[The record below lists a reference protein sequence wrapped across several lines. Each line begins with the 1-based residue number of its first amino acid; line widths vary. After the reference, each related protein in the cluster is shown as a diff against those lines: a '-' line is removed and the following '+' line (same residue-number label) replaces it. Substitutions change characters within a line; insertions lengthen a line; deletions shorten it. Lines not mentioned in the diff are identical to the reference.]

1 MIGEA
6 HSKVQARH
14 LKRNA
19 YLYVRQST
27 LRQVFENIE
36 STQRQ
41 YDLRH
46 RAIALGWKL
55 DQVLVIDA
63 DLGQSGASAGARQGF
78 QHLVTEVSLGRAGI
92 VMGLEVSRLARNS
105 ADWHR
110 LLEICALTDTLILDE
125 DGIYDP
131 AHFNDRLLLGLKGTM
146 SEAELHV
153 LRARL
158 RGGILNKARRG
169 ELEMRLPIGFV
180 YDAQRRVRLDPDA
193 RIQESVRQLFRTF
206 RRTGSATATV
216 KAFREQ
222 GLAFPRRL
230 YRGPRKGEVVWA
242 ELEHSRVLWVLH
254 HPRYAGAFCFG
265 RSRQRQHPDGHPIF
279 VRLPPEEWTALIHD
293 AHEAYITWEELEQN
307 LQRLRENAHAQGA
320 DRERGAPREGP
331 ALLQGL
337 AVCARCGERMTVRY
351 HLQGERRVPDY
362 MCQRQGIER
371 AQPVCQQ
378 IHGQALDE
386 AVGRL
391 LVETVTPLT
400 LQVALEVQQELENRS
415 EECDRLRRRE
425 VERARYES
433 DLARR
438 RYMQVDPDNR
448 LVADSLEA
456 EWNAALRALGQAQER
471 YEQHRQADRTGLDDQ
486 QRASILALA
495 QDFPRLWND
504 PHTSERERKRMARL
518 LIADVTLLKG
528 ADLTAQV
535 RFNGGAAHTLRL
547 PLPKPAWL
555 LRQTPPAV
563 VAAIN
568 TLLDEHTD
576 GETAELLNGQ
586 GLTSGEGRRFHRAM
600 VARIRCAYALPSRYE
615 RLRARGLLTLAEIA
629 KRLDVVPGTVKI
641 WRRAGLL
648 AAHRYDDKAQC
659 LFEPPG
665 PGVPT
670 KFRHQDKRRGKLA
683 ASTSNSSPFNA

>member
-1 MIGEA
+1 MIAEA

-19 YLYVRQST
+19 YLYIRQST
-27 LRQVFENIE
+27 LRQVFENTE

-41 YDLRH
+41 YDLQR
-46 RAIALGWKL
+46 RALALGWKP
-55 DQVLVIDA
+55 DQIIVIDS
-63 DLGQSGASAGARQGF
+63 DLGRSGASAVDRQGF
-78 QHLVTEVSLGRAGI
+78 QRLVTEVSLGHAGI

-105 ADWHR
+105 TDWHR
-110 LLEICALTDTLILDE
+110 LLELCALADTLILDE
-125 DGIYDP
+125 DGVYDP

-153 LRARL
+153 LRSRL

-169 ELEMRLPIGFV
+169 ELQMRLPIGFV
-180 YDAQRRVRLDPDA
+180 YDTQRHVRLDPDV
-193 RIQESVRQLFRTF
+193 RIQESIRQLFSAF

-222 GLAFPRRL
+222 GLQFPRRL
-230 YRGPRKGEVVWA
+230 YRGPRKGEVLWA

-265 RSRQRQHPDGHPIF
+265 RSRQRKHPDGRHIF
-279 VRLPPEEWTALIHD
+279 VRLPPEEWTALIRD
-293 AHEAYITWEELEQN
+293 AHEGYITWEEFEQN
-307 LQRLRENAHAQGA
+307 GQRLRDNAHAQGA

-337 AVCARCGERMTVRY
+337 AVCALCGERMTVRY
-351 HLQGERRVPDY
+351 HAQAGRRVPDY
-362 MCQRQGIER
+362 MCQRRGIER

-400 LQVALEVQQELENRS
+400 LEVALAVQKELENRS
-415 EECDRLRRRE
+415 EECERLRRRE
-425 VERARYES
+425 VEQARYQS

-456 EWNAALRALGQAQER
+456 EWNETLRALAQAQECC
-471 YEQHRQADRTGLDDQ
+471 EQHRQADRTGLDDQ
-486 QRASILALA
+486 QRAAILALA

-535 RFNGGAAHTLRL
+535 RFNGGATHTLRI
-547 PLPKPAWL
+547 PLPQPAWM
-555 LRQTPPAV
+555 LRQTPCAV
-563 VAAIN
+563 VTAID
-568 TLLDEHTD
+568 TLLNEHTD
-576 GETAELLNGQ
+576 GETAELLNRQ
-586 GLTSGEGRRFHRAM
+586 GLTSGEGKLFHRTM
-600 VARIRCAYALPSRYE
+600 IARIRNSYALPSRYE

-629 KRLDVVPGTVKI
+629 DRLDVGPDTVKV

-648 AAHRYDDKAQC
+648 AGHRYNDKGQY

-665 PGVPT
+665 PDAPT
-670 KFRHQDKRRGKLA
+670 KFLHQSKTRGRFA
-683 ASTSNSSPFNA
+683 ASTPNTNPLNA

>member
-1 MIGEA
+1 
-6 HSKVQARH
+6 
-14 LKRNA
+14 
-19 YLYVRQST
+19 
-27 LRQVFENIE
+27 
-36 STQRQ
+36 
-41 YDLRH
+41 
-46 RAIALGWKL
+46 
-55 DQVLVIDA
+55 
-63 DLGQSGASAGARQGF
+63 
-78 QHLVTEVSLGRAGI
+78 
-92 VMGLEVSRLARNS
+92 
-105 ADWHR
+105 
-110 LLEICALTDTLILDE
+110 
-125 DGIYDP
+125 
-131 AHFNDRLLLGLKGTM
+131 M

-193 RIQESVRQLFRTF
+193 RIQDSVRQLFRSF

-438 RYMQVDPDNR
+438 RYCR
-448 LVADSLEA
+448 STLTTAWS
-456 EWNAALRALGQAQER
+456 
-471 YEQHRQADRTGLDDQ
+471 RT
-486 QRASILALA
+486 RWK
-495 QDFPRLWND
+495 P
-504 PHTSERERKRMARL
+504 
-518 LIADVTLLKG
+518 
-528 ADLTAQV
+528 
-535 RFNGGAAHTLRL
+535 NGTR
-547 PLPKPAWL
+547 
-555 LRQTPPAV
+555 
-563 VAAIN
+563 
-568 TLLDEHTD
+568 
-576 GETAELLNGQ
+576 
-586 GLTSGEGRRFHRAM
+586 
-600 VARIRCAYALPSRYE
+600 RCARSRRPRNATNSTSKPIE
-615 RLRARGLLTLAEIA
+615 
-629 KRLDVVPGTVKI
+629 PG
-641 WRRAGLL
+641 
-648 AAHRYDDKAQC
+648 
-659 LFEPPG
+659 
-665 PGVPT
+665 
-670 KFRHQDKRRGKLA
+670 
-683 ASTSNSSPFNA
+683 STSNSVPASWRWPRTFLGYGTTRIHPSASANVWRGYSSPT